1 MARKKQTVY
10 SKKQMIDAL
19 KMGGIEYSKKYK
31 TSMSTHQRF
40 KLSLLQDY
48 EVFKSLGVPVE
59 EVPYTT
65 FATKIIEC
73 LNNLKEGKST
83 VFEEAPKKV
92 KKNKNEESSSEP
104 KRRGRPKGSKSKSD
118 VRILRKLENVEE
130 IKIEEKKPEIVEIEE
145 VQEVQEIN
153 KDEDMGYVEVQ
164 KELNLFD
171 VLRESNLSFFAEFLE
186 NVTNLDDLVN
196 LGVDNYFSK
205 IRAINEKITAV
216 INDLY
221 HIVEFEDI
229 VDVEKK
235 IEIYDSLKSTLIQRR
250 KYKDE
255 DVFLKENKSLFI
267 SFCTVFKRAKMF
279 NEKKDNRCYTFRQLG
294 QEVGLTGLSKGKDP
308 ETLKVEER
316 MIELERVRIKKD
328 REDGRRQGNN
338 IPIDKIEKNWKEL
351 FHNELDTYTRTELY
365 KEASNIY
372 KEKGYLN
379 NFNMLKEYIIEM
391 EIMPELLYNKR
402 YFLRK
407 D

>member
-10 SKKQMIDAL
+10 SKKQMVDAL

-31 TSMSTHQRF
+31 TSMSTHQRL

-59 EVPYTT
+59 EVPYTS

-118 VRILRKLENVEE
+118 VRTLRKLENVEE
-130 IKIEEKKPEIVEIEE
+130 IKTEEKKPEIVEIEE
-145 VQEVQEIN
+145 VQEVQAIN

-372 KEKGYLN
+372 REKGYLN